1 MVDRLLPNTDDDV
14 LPEIEVVQPD
24 LASLDV
30 DAAVDEIVTG
40 IHWIEDHVP
49 GHS

>member
-1 MVDRLLPNTDDDV
+1 MVDRLPPTTDDEMQ
-14 LPEIEVVQPD
+14 PEIEVVQPD

>member
-1 MVDRLLPNTDDDV
+1 MVDGPLPETDDEPP
-14 LPEIEVVQPD
+14 PEIEVVQAD

-30 DAAVDEIVTG
+30 EAAVDEIVSG

-49 GHS
+49 GHN